1 MHLLVTTPLQV
12 LLVDPANGHTSIL
25 RAGDGYYF
33 GVTHHAGTFVLSHS
47 AGYLQFFNRHSQ
59 PVQSID
65 HLIQPHQI
73 EWVGDKI
80 LVTNTGKNCLSVFDA
95 RGGLSR
101 DVYLNDVRWDDKD
114 GDRRGN
120 HFNSVHRIG
129 QRIFIVAHNY
139 ARPSEVWELTWPE
152 LQVAQHYVTGAAWA
166 HNIWSCEWGLL
177 VCNSKQHSLYD
188 VTSGQNIWQ
197 DGDDTT
203 ITRGLAATSDIIFVG
218 QSIYA
223 ERKERYWKSGG
234 IWIIDRKTLKTLDRI
249 PLPGS
254 GDVQEIRLVGVQDD
268 CHNAEVISPEA
279 LTAAQRGS
287 MLISAAYRLRRKYP
301 SLQQSVFPLSQLVRA
316 VQMVPR
322 WKRSLQRPAP

>member
-1 MHLLVTTPLQV
+1 MQLLVTTPLQV

-33 GVTHHAGTFVLSHS
+33 GVTHHAGTIVLSHS
-47 AGYLQFFNRHSQ
+47 GGYLQYFNRDRRL
-59 PVQSID
+59 VQSVD

-80 LVTNTGKNCLSVFDA
+80 LVTNTGKNCLSVFDVQ
-95 RGGLSR
+95 GKLDR
-101 DVYLNDVRWDDKD
+101 DVYLNEIRWDDKD

-129 QRIFIVAHNY
+129 ERIFVVAHNY

-152 LQVAQHYVTGAAWA
+152 LEVVNRIETQAAWA

-177 VCNSKQHSLYD
+177 ICNSSQHSLYD
-188 VTSGQNIWQ
+188 VASGQDIWQ
-197 DGDDTT
+197 AGDDTM
-203 ITRGLAATSDIIFVG
+203 ITRGLAATEDHIFVG

-234 IWIIDRKTLKTLDRI
+234 VWIIDRKTLETLDRI

-254 GDVQEIRLVGVQDD
+254 GDVQEVRLVGAPDD
-268 CHNAEVISPEA
+268 CHNGEVIEPEY
-279 LTAAQRGS
+279 LSSVRR
-287 MLISAAYRLRRKYP
+287 ISGFIAAAYHLRKRYP
-301 SLQQSVFPLSQLVRA
+301 FLQKNVFPVSQLVRTA
-316 VQMVPR
+316 QMTAR
-322 WKRSLQRPAP
+322 WKRSLQNPVA